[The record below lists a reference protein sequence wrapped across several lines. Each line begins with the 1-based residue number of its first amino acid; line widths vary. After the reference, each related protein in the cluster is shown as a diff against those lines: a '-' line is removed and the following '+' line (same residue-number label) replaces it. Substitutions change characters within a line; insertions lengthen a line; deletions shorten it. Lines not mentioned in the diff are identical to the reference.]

1 MRTPTIEINLK
12 KIAHNASSLKEMYGS
27 KGISIIGVTKGVSS
41 NLKVA
46 QTLVNSGIEMLGDSS
61 IDNIKRMKD
70 AGIKAKFV
78 LLRTPAISETELVV
92 ENADI
97 SLNTEIEVIKHL
109 SEDARKHKKIH
120 EIILMVEMGDL
131 REGIMIENILNFI
144 EKVIGFSDIEIVGI
158 GANFACMSIAPNF
171 LEEMQQLTSLAN
183 QIEQSFSLKLTYIS
197 GGNSAN
203 HFWLMNTTNQGRINN
218 LRLGESILLGCE
230 PLKKETIP
238 GLYTDAFK
246 LIAEVIELK
255 EKPKVL
261 NIDGAQKRVQAILNI
276 GNQDTCISG
285 LSPSVDIDIIG
296 ASSNHLV
303 IDVKK
308 TGLKVGDKV
317 AFFLNYPAIL
327 SSITSPNV
335 FTCYCD

>member
-1 MRTPTIEINLK
+1 MRTPVIEINLK
-12 KIAHNASSLKEMYGS
+12 KIAHNASSLKAMYGS

-41 NLKVA
+41 DLKIA
-46 QTLVNSGIEMLGDSS
+46 QALVDSGIEMLGDSS

-78 LLRTPAISETELVV
+78 LLRTPALSETELVV
-92 ENADI
+92 ENAEI

-109 SEDARKHKKIH
+109 CEVAKKNRKIH
-120 EIILMVEMGDL
+120 EIILMIEMGDL
-131 REGIMIENILNFI
+131 REGIMIEDTLDFI
-144 EKVIGFSDIEIVGI
+144 ENIIGLTEIKIVGI
-158 GANFACMSIAPNF
+158 GANFACLSAAPTYV
-171 LEEMQQLTSLAN
+171 EEMQQLTSLAY
-183 QIEQSFSLKLTYIS
+183 QIEQRFSLKLTYIS

-203 HFWLMNTTNQGRINN
+203 HLWLMNTTNLGRINN

-230 PLKKETIP
+230 PLKKESIP
-238 GLYTDAFK
+238 GLYTDSFR

-255 EKPKVL
+255 EKPKIL
-261 NIDGAQKRVQAILNI
+261 KSDGAQKRIQAILNI

-285 LSPSVDIDIIG
+285 LSPTVDIEIIG

-303 IDVKK
+303 IDAKE
-308 TGLKVGDKV
+308 TGLKVGDHV
-317 AFFLNYPAIL
+317 AFYLNYPAIL

-335 FTCYCD
+335 FTCYVG